1 MSEGL
6 SKIQLIDYLEKHKLV
21 KSISGVFYLTDK
33 LKAVTNDLG
42 SPKAALKEFCV
53 DIEIPFQ
60 VPSPTGGKY
69 TVKYVT
75 DNIGKMYMKVLA
87 VVGREALVEVTKKYY
102 KETDYPVTIKHYFEQ
117 NVWETALENKNVKPF
132 SFED

>member
-1 MSEGL
+1 MEGL
-6 SKIQLIDYLEKHKLV
+6 SKIQIIDYLEKNKLI

-33 LKAVTNDLG
+33 LKAVAEDMG

-60 VPSPTGGKY
+60 VISPSGGKY

-75 DNIGKMYMKVLA
+75 DKIGKMYLRVLA
-87 VVGREALVEVTKKYY
+87 KVSRAELVEVTKKYY
-102 KETDYPVTIKHYFEQ
+102 KETEYPVTIKHYFEN
-117 NVWETALENKNVKPF
+117 NVWETALENREVKPVIW
-132 SFED
+132 ED